1 MLEAFDMP
9 DTHESCAR
17 RAQTTSAS
25 QSLDLMNSEVILNWS
40 KSFAARVSN
49 DSGLS
54 QDAQIDRAFK
64 LAYARSANEDERK
77 LSREFL
83 TRQTGITGS
92 RDQALA
98 DLCHMLLNSNEFLYL
113 N

>member
-17 RAQTTSAS
+17 RAQTTSPS
-25 QSLDLMNSEVILNWS
+25 QSLDLLNSDVILGWS
-40 KSFAARVSN
+40 RDFAARVAN
-49 DSGLS
+49 DGGLTT
-54 QDAQIDRAFK
+54 DARVDRAFR
-64 LAYARSANEDERK
+64 LAYSRPATEGERK
-77 LSREFL
+77 ISREFL
-83 TRQTGITGS
+83 ARQEGITGNKQ
-92 RDQALA
+92 QALS